1 MTSFRR
7 EKYSA
12 IKIDKVLK
20 QYVSQYC
27 DDYNRASHI
36 DRKLKII
43 SFLTYLVY
51 TFLKKRIDCNQIIKK
66 FDEVGLIKTYVDMLN
81 NNTTTKINYGTLE
94 NIPYLSNQDKQAIA
108 NALTFVP
115 ELARLIY
122 DLLIKY
128 RLKVNQ
134 ANLNELIKNIVQFIL
149 VNYHV
154 RKFSVYAKDNLS
166 DDYDSKVKFA
176 IITCDSVAIIHKLL
190 KELLPASM
198 DLLVVYL
205 NEIMEKLV

>member
-1 MTSFRR
+1 MPSFRR

-12 IKIDKVLK
+12 IKIDKTLK

-27 DDYNRASHI
+27 DDYNHVLRI
-36 DRKLKII
+36 DQQLKII

-51 TFLKKRIDCNQIIKK
+51 AFLKKRVDCDQIIKK
-66 FDEVGLIKTYVDMLN
+66 FDEIGLIKIYVDMLSN
-81 NNTTTKINYGTLE
+81 STSNKANYDDLE

-108 NALTFVP
+108 NALTFTP
-115 ELARLIY
+115 ELTRLIY

-134 ANLNELIKNIVQFIL
+134 TNLNGLIKNVVQFIL

-176 IITCDSVAIIHKLL
+176 IITCDGVARIHKLL
-190 KELLPASM
+190 RELLPTSM